1 MVRRI
6 YVEKKKGFDVEAEAL
21 FHDVKENLHLP
32 NLTGVRIL
40 NRYDVDGIDGPTYEA
55 AKFTV
60 FAEPAI
66 DVVYEE
72 TMPAEVRSAIYF
84 AVEYLPGQ
92 YDQRADSAA
101 QCIKLMNAGAEAI
114 VKFAKVIVLEGNLD
128 AGQLE
133 AVKGYCVNP
142 VDSQIAANEK
152 PDDLAMETTAAAD
165 VEVIEGFRSMDEKAL
180 EQYRKDM
187 GLAMSP
193 ADIKFV
199 QKYYAEEEDREPTLT
214 ELKVIDTYW
223 SDHCRHTTFNTT
235 LAEVA
240 FEDSPYGKLVQEAFD
255 QYMEMRKDVYGD
267 RKKNVCLMDMA
278 CIGAKYLKKHGK
290 ADDLDESE
298 EINACSIKVKAEVDG
313 REEDWLVMFKNETHN
328 HPTEIEPF
336 GGAATCLGGAIR
348 DPLSGRVY
356 VYQAMRVTGAADPR
370 KPIEETL
377 AGKLPQRKI
386 TQEAAAGYS
395 SYGNQ
400 IGLAT
405 GLVDEV
411 YHENYVAKR
420 MEIGAVVGAAPA
432 SHVVRNVPQKGD
444 VIILVGGRT
453 GRDGCGGATGS
464 SKEHTEESIL
474 QCGAE
479 VQKGNPPVERNIQ
492 RMFRRKEV
500 ATLIKRCNDFGAG
513 GVSVAIGE
521 LADGLEI
528 NLDLVPKKYEGL
540 DGTELAISESQER
553 MAVVVEADKEE
564 AFIAYAREENLEA
577 TTVAQVTDTNRVR
590 MHWRGTCILDLSRD
604 FLNTNGAQQFTAVR
618 VVAPSGIAADCAG
631 GKKEAGAA
639 GMETKDAADGAV
651 SRELA
656 GAAKMAAGNGTAS
669 AVKTMANSAAA
680 MKMAAGNAPLAN
692 LLKET
697 KTKEELLADLNCCSK
712 KGLVERFDST
722 IGAATVLMPLGG
734 KYQLSPAAGMAAKL
748 PVVAG
753 ETNTATLMAYGF
765 DPQVAVK
772 SPFHGALYAVVD
784 SVAKIAAMGGDYKT
798 VRLTFQEYFEKLGA
812 DAARWGKPMA
822 ALLGALRVQK
832 ELEIPAIGGKDS
844 MSGTFMDID
853 VPPTLASFAITT
865 IDAAQVVSTEFKKA
879 GSKLVALTTP
889 VDKNG
894 IIDFE
899 AFRKNLAKM
908 RELAEAGM
916 LLSANTIGRGGLYIT
931 LVKMAAG
938 NGIGA
943 DVTVQG
949 DILSPMYG
957 SLLLEIPADADLAK
971 LMDGSI
977 FAEVGVTAADGKL
990 TVNGEAEE
998 LAAIL
1003 ATWQMP
1009 LEGIFPVRTAEF
1021 KTEANKAQVARTLY
1035 TDRNQKGPAVK
1046 VASPKVVIPAFPG
1059 TNCEMDSAR
1068 AFRKAGAEA
1077 EIHII
1082 RNLTAAQLEDSI
1094 RELEQK
1100 IRQSQIIMIPGGF
1113 SGGDEPDGSA
1123 KFITAVFRN
1132 PAIKDAVSD
1141 LLENRDGLMLGICNG
1156 FQALIKLGLVPD
1168 GTIHDMGEDSPTL
1181 TYNEIGRHA
1190 SCLVRTGIASVKSPW
1205 LAGVGAGDVFTVP
1218 VSHGEGRF
1226 IASQELLE
1234 RLSENG
1240 QIATQYVDFDGN
1252 PSMDI
1257 AFNPNGSMMAIE
1269 GITSPDGRVLGKMG
1283 HSERIGENLYK
1294 NVIGEKD
1301 QKIFESGVAYFK

>member
-6 YVEKKKGFDVEAEAL
+6 YVEKKKGFDVEAASL
-21 FHDVKENLHLP
+21 FNDIRENLHIKE
-32 NLTGVRIL
+32 LTGVRVL
-40 NRYDVDGIDGPTYEA
+40 NRYDIDGIDDATYEA
-55 AKFTV
+55 AKLTV

-72 TMPAEVRSAIYF
+72 TMPEELGSAIFF

-92 YDQRADSAA
+92 YDQRADSAS
-101 QCIKLMNAGAEAI
+101 QCIKLMNAEADAT
-114 VKFAKVIVLEGNLD
+114 VKFARVIILEGDLD
-128 AGQLE
+128 DQQVE
-133 AVKGYCVNP
+133 TIRSYCVNP
-142 VDSQIAANEK
+142 VDSQIAADEK
-152 PDDLAMETTAAAD
+152 PENLEMETTVPED
-165 VEVIEGFRSMDEKAL
+165 VAVITGFRTMDEATL
-180 EQYRKDM
+180 ENYRKKM
-187 GLAMSP
+187 GFAMSP
-193 ADIKFV
+193 ADIQFV
-199 QKYYAEEEDREPTLT
+199 QKYYAEDEDRDPTLT

-235 LAEVA
+235 LEEVT
-240 FEDSPYGKLVQEAFD
+240 FEDSPYGRIVKEAFD
-255 QYMEMRKDVYGD
+255 QYMAMRKDVYGD
-267 RKKNVCLMDMA
+267 RDKNLCLMDMA

-290 ADDLDESE
+290 VDNLDESE
-298 EINACSIKVKAEVDG
+298 EINACSIKVKAKIDG
-313 REEDWLVMFKNETHN
+313 KEEDWLVMFKNETHN

-432 SHVVRNVPQKGD
+432 DHVIRKVPAKGD

-553 MAVVVEADKEE
+553 MAVVVDADKEAE
-564 AFIAYAREENLEA
+564 FIKYAHEENLEA
-577 TTVAQVTDTNRVR
+577 TTVAKVTDTNRVR
-590 MHWRGTCILDLSRD
+590 MHWRGKCILDLSRD
-604 FLNTNGAQQFTAVR
+604 FLNTNGAQQFAK
-618 VVAPSGIAADCAG
+618 AYAANEVTVSPAELFHETRI
-631 GKKEAGAA
+631 KKE
-639 GMETKDAADGAV
+639 
-651 SRELA
+651 
-656 GAAKMAAGNGTAS
+656 
-669 AVKTMANSAAA
+669 
-680 MKMAAGNAPLAN
+680 
-692 LLKET
+692 LLT
-697 KTKEELLADLNCCSK
+697 DLNCCSK
-712 KGLVERFDST
+712 KGLIERFDST

-748 PVVAG
+748 PVVNG
-753 ETNTATLMAYGF
+753 ETETATIMAYGF
-765 DPQVAVK
+765 DPEFAVK
-772 SPFHGALYAVVD
+772 SPFHSALYAVVD
-784 SVAKIAAMGGDYKT
+784 SAAKIAAMGGDYRKI
-798 VRLTFQEYFEKLGA
+798 RLTFQEYFEKLGTS
-812 DAARWGKPMA
+812 AARWGKPMA

-853 VPPTLASFAITT
+853 VPPTLTSFAITD
-865 IDAAQVVSTEFKKA
+865 IDADDIVSTEFKQE
-879 GSKLVALTTP
+879 GSRLVLLTSP
-889 VDKNG
+889 VDEDG
-894 IIDFE
+894 ILDFE
-899 AFRKNLAKM
+899 VFRKNLLKV
-908 RELAEAGM
+908 RELAAAGK
-916 LLSANTIGRGGLYIT
+916 LLAADTIGRGGLYIT
-931 LVKMAAG
+931 LVKMAVG

-943 DVTVQG
+943 DVKWDG
-949 DILSPMYG
+949 DILAPLYG
-957 SLLLEIPADADLAK
+957 SLVIEVAADEDVDA
-971 LMDGSI
+971 LMAGAGYAVI
-977 FAEVGVTAADGKL
+977 GETTADGKL
-990 TVNGEAEE
+990 TVNGEAESVAE
-998 LAAIL
+998 ITAE
-1003 ATWQMP
+1003 WQEP
-1009 LEGIFPVRTAEF
+1009 VEGVFPVRTADF
-1021 KTEANKAQVARTLY
+1021 RNKKDTTAVSRSLY
-1035 TDRNQKGPAVK
+1035 TDRNSAGPAIK
-1046 VASPKVVIPAFPG
+1046 IARPKVVIPAFPG
-1059 TNCEMDSAR
+1059 TNCEVDSAR
-1068 AFRKAGAEA
+1068 AFRKAGADA
-1077 EIHII
+1077 DIHII
-1082 RNLTAAQLEDSI
+1082 RNLTTAQLEDSI
-1094 RELEQK
+1094 RELEKK
-1100 IRQSQIIMIPGGF
+1100 IRESQIIMIPGGF

-1132 PAIKDAVSD
+1132 PAIKDAVTD

-1156 FQALIKLGLVPD
+1156 FQALIKLGLVPE
-1168 GTIHDMGEDSPTL
+1168 GKIVDMTENSPTL
-1181 TYNEIGRHA
+1181 TYNKIGRHA
-1190 SCLVRTGIASVKSPW
+1190 SCLVRTGITSVKSPW
-1205 LAGVGAGDVFTVP
+1205 LAGVEAGDVFTIP

-1226 IASQELLE
+1226 IADDETLA
-1234 RLSENG
+1234 RLAANG

-1257 AFNPNGSMMAIE
+1257 AFNPNGSVMAIE
-1269 GITSPDGRVLGKMG
+1269 GITSPDGRVFGKMG
-1283 HSERIGENLYK
+1283 HSERIGKNVYK
-1294 NVIGEKD
+1294 NVTGEKD
-1301 QKIFESGVAYFK
+1301 QKIFESGVKYFK

>member
-6 YVEKKKGFDVEAEAL
+6 YVEKKKGFDVEAASL
-21 FHDVKENLHLP
+21 FNDIRENLHIKE
-32 NLTGVRIL
+32 LTGVRVL
-40 NRYDVDGIDGPTYEA
+40 NRYDIDGIDDATYEA
-55 AKFTV
+55 AKLTV

-72 TMPAEVRSAIYF
+72 TMPEELGSAIFF

-92 YDQRADSAA
+92 YDQRADSAS
-101 QCIKLMNAGAEAI
+101 QCIKLMNAEADAT
-114 VKFAKVIVLEGNLD
+114 VKFARVIILEGDLD
-128 AGQLE
+128 DQQVE
-133 AVKGYCVNP
+133 TIRSYCVNP
-142 VDSQIAANEK
+142 VDSQIAADEK
-152 PDDLAMETTAAAD
+152 PENLEMETTVPED
-165 VEVIEGFRSMDEKAL
+165 VAVITGFRTMDEAAL
-180 EQYRKDM
+180 ENYRKKM
-187 GLAMSP
+187 GFAMSP
-193 ADIKFV
+193 ADIQFV
-199 QKYYAEEEDREPTLT
+199 QKYYAEDEDRDPTLT

-235 LAEVA
+235 LEEVT
-240 FEDSPYGKLVQEAFD
+240 FEDSPYGRIVKEAFD
-255 QYMEMRKDVYGD
+255 QYMAMRKDVYGD
-267 RKKNVCLMDMA
+267 RDKNLCLMDMA

-290 ADDLDESE
+290 VDNLDESE
-298 EINACSIKVKAEVDG
+298 EINACSIKVKAKIDG
-313 REEDWLVMFKNETHN
+313 KEEDWLVMFKNETHN

-432 SHVVRNVPQKGD
+432 DHVIRKVPAKGD

-553 MAVVVEADKEE
+553 MAVVVDADKEAE
-564 AFIAYAREENLEA
+564 FIKYAHEENLEA
-577 TTVAQVTDTNRVR
+577 TTVAKVTDTNRVR
-590 MHWRGTCILDLSRD
+590 MHWRGKCILDLSRD
-604 FLNTNGAQQFTAVR
+604 FLNTNGAQQFAK
-618 VVAPSGIAADCAG
+618 AYAANEVTVSPAELFHETRI
-631 GKKEAGAA
+631 KKE
-639 GMETKDAADGAV
+639 
-651 SRELA
+651 
-656 GAAKMAAGNGTAS
+656 
-669 AVKTMANSAAA
+669 
-680 MKMAAGNAPLAN
+680 
-692 LLKET
+692 LLT
-697 KTKEELLADLNCCSK
+697 DLNCCSK
-712 KGLVERFDST
+712 KGLIERFDST

-748 PVVAG
+748 PVVNG
-753 ETNTATLMAYGF
+753 ETETATIMAYGF
-765 DPQVAVK
+765 DPEFAVK
-772 SPFHGALYAVVD
+772 SPFHSALYAVVD
-784 SVAKIAAMGGDYKT
+784 SAAKIAAMGGDYRKI
-798 VRLTFQEYFEKLGA
+798 RLTFQEYFEKLGTS
-812 DAARWGKPMA
+812 AARWGKPMA

-853 VPPTLASFAITT
+853 VPPTLTSFAITD
-865 IDAAQVVSTEFKKA
+865 IDADDIVSTEFKQE
-879 GSKLVALTTP
+879 GSRLVLLTSP
-889 VDKNG
+889 VDEDG
-894 IIDFE
+894 ILDFE
-899 AFRKNLAKM
+899 VFRKNLLKV
-908 RELAEAGM
+908 RELAAAGK
-916 LLSANTIGRGGLYIT
+916 LLAADTIGRGGLYIT
-931 LVKMAAG
+931 LVKMAVG

-943 DVTVQG
+943 DVKWDG
-949 DILSPMYG
+949 DILAPLYG
-957 SLLLEIPADADLAK
+957 SLVIEVAADEDVDA
-971 LMDGSI
+971 LMAGAGYAVI
-977 FAEVGVTAADGKL
+977 GETTADGKL
-990 TVNGEAEE
+990 TVNGEAESVAE
-998 LAAIL
+998 ITAE
-1003 ATWQMP
+1003 WQEP
-1009 LEGIFPVRTAEF
+1009 VEGVFPVRTADF
-1021 KTEANKAQVARTLY
+1021 RNKKDTTAVSRSLY
-1035 TDRNQKGPAVK
+1035 TDRNSAGPAIK
-1046 VASPKVVIPAFPG
+1046 IARPKVVIPAFPG
-1059 TNCEMDSAR
+1059 TNCEVDSAR
-1068 AFRKAGAEA
+1068 AFRKAGADA
-1077 EIHII
+1077 DIHII
-1082 RNLTAAQLEDSI
+1082 RNLTTAQLEDSI
-1094 RELEQK
+1094 RELEKK
-1100 IRQSQIIMIPGGF
+1100 IRESQIIMIPGGF

-1132 PAIKDAVSD
+1132 PAIKDAVTD

-1156 FQALIKLGLVPD
+1156 FQALIKLGLVPE
-1168 GTIHDMGEDSPTL
+1168 GKIVDMTENSPTL
-1181 TYNEIGRHA
+1181 TYNKIGRHA
-1190 SCLVRTGIASVKSPW
+1190 SCLVRTGITSVKSPW
-1205 LAGVGAGDVFTVP
+1205 LAGVEAGDVFTIP

-1226 IASQELLE
+1226 IADDETLA
-1234 RLSENG
+1234 RLAANG

-1257 AFNPNGSMMAIE
+1257 AFNPNGSVMAIE
-1269 GITSPDGRVLGKMG
+1269 GITSPDGRVFGKMG
-1283 HSERIGENLYK
+1283 HSERIGKNVYK
-1294 NVIGEKD
+1294 NVTGEKD
-1301 QKIFESGVAYFK
+1301 QKIFESGVKYFK